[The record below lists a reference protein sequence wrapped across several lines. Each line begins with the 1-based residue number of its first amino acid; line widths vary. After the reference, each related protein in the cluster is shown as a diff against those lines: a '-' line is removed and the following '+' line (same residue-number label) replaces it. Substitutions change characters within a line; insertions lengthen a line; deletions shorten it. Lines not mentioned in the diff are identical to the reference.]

1 MTERCQHQPSSGS
14 YQDAAQRTTKFINSP
29 VRLGTAIG
37 VTTAVIALL
46 ALLKAHIIGS
56 IGWWIMIAL
65 LLVLIGATL
74 FAHQAKTST
83 KETRP
88 SYFTEPMR
96 ESPNDISWNS
106 SVSVLLMFPGAWI
119 IAAVAE
125 RISSTPV
132 ACIVT
137 LVLAAITATC
147 AILPRQFGFLP
158 LAAQLPDNFAQHC
171 PYPADSPEARIL
183 AVLATARLRD
193 SYVFF
198 TDQLPYF
205 AMLDD
210 DDVSAALHTLV
221 ADRRITIAKNNSAL
235 TEKGRAREFAQLTD
249 TALAN

>member
-1 MTERCQHQPSSGS
+1 M
-14 YQDAAQRTTKFINSP
+14 
-29 VRLGTAIG
+29 
-37 VTTAVIALL
+37 LL
-46 ALLKAHIIGS
+46 I
-56 IGWWIMIAL
+56 
-65 LLVLIGATL
+65 
-74 FAHQAKTST
+74 
-83 KETRP
+83 
-88 SYFTEPMR
+88 
-96 ESPNDISWNS
+96 
-106 SVSVLLMFPGAWI
+106 FPGAWI

-137 LVLAAITATC
+137 LVLAVITATC

-158 LAAQLPDNFAQHC
+158 LAAHLPDNFAQRC

-183 AVLATARLRD
+183 AVLFIARLRD
-193 SYVFF
+193 GYVFF

-210 DDVSAALHTLV
+210 DAVSAALHTLTT
-221 ADRRITIAKNNSAL
+221 DKRITITKNNSAL

>member
-56 IGWWIMIAL
+56 NGWWIMIAL

-74 FAHQAKTST
+74 FAQQAKTST

>member
-1 MTERCQHQPSSGS
+1 MTDPSRHQHSSGS
-14 YQDAAQRTTKFINSP
+14 YQDAAERTTKFINSP

-46 ALLKAHIIGS
+46 ALIQAHIIGS
-56 IGWWIMIAL
+56 IGWWILIAL
-65 LLVLIGATL
+65 LLALIGTTL
-74 FAHQAKTST
+74 FVRQAKTST

-88 SYFTEPMR
+88 SYFAEPMR

-106 SVSVLLMFPGAWI
+106 SLSVLLMFPGAWI

-132 ACIVT
+132 ACIMT
-137 LVLAAITATC
+137 LVLSAITATC

-158 LAAQLPDNFAQHC
+158 LAAHLPDNFAQRC

-183 AVLATARLRD
+183 AVLFIAHLRPG
-193 SYVFF
+193 YVFF

-205 AMLDD
+205 AILDD
-210 DDVSAALHTLV
+210 DAVSAALHTL
-221 ADRRITIAKNNSAL
+221 ATDKRITIAKNNSAL

>member
-158 LAAQLPDNFAQHC
+158 LAAQLPDNFAQHY

>member
-1 MTERCQHQPSSGS
+1 MTECSRHQHSSGS
-14 YQDAAQRTTKFINSP
+14 YQDAAQRTTKFINNP

-37 VTTAVIALL
+37 VITAVITLL
-46 ALLKAHIIGS
+46 ALLNAHIIGS

-65 LLVLIGATL
+65 LLALIGATL
-74 FAHQAKTST
+74 FVRQAKTPT

-88 SYFTEPMR
+88 SYFAEPMR
-96 ESPNDISWNS
+96 ESPNDISWTS
-106 SVSVLLMFPGAWI
+106 SVSVLLIFPGSWI

-137 LVLAAITATC
+137 LVLSAITATC

-158 LAAQLPDNFAQHC
+158 MAAQLPDDFAQRC

-183 AVLATARLRD
+183 AVLFTARLRD
-193 SYVFF
+193 NYVFF
-198 TDQLPYF
+198 TDQLSYF

-210 DDVSAALHTLV
+210 DAVSAALHTLV
-221 ADRRITIAKNNSAL
+221 ADKRITITRNNSAL
-235 TEKGRAREFAQLTD
+235 TEKDRAREFAQLTD

>member
-1 MTERCQHQPSSGS
+1 MTEHSRHQHSSGS
-14 YQDAAQRTTKFINSP
+14 YQDAAKRTTKFINSP

-46 ALLKAHIIGS
+46 ALLKAHIIGA

-65 LLVLIGATL
+65 LLALVGATL
-74 FAHQAKTST
+74 FVRQAKTST

-88 SYFTEPMR
+88 SYFAEPMR
-96 ESPNDISWNS
+96 ESPNDLSWSSSISA
-106 SVSVLLMFPGAWI
+106 LLMFPGAWI

-137 LVLAAITATC
+137 LVLSAITATC

-158 LAAQLPDNFAQHC
+158 LAAHLPDDFVQRC
-171 PYPADSPEARIL
+171 PYPADSPEVRIL
-183 AVLATARLRD
+183 AVLFIARLRPG
-193 SYVFF
+193 YVFF

-210 DDVSAALHTLV
+210 DAVNAALHTLA
-221 ADRRITIAKNNSAL
+221 ADKRITITKNNSAL
-235 TEKGRAREFAQLTD
+235 TEKGRAREFVQLTD

>member
-1 MTERCQHQPSSGS
+1 MTECSRHQHSSGS
-14 YQDAAQRTTKFINSP
+14 YQDAAQRTTKFINNP
-29 VRLGTAIG
+29 VRLGTVIGAI
-37 VTTAVIALL
+37 TAVIALL